1 MSALYYNFYHS
12 NLSLRVSP
20 IHPNRQRATTIKLI
34 LNILISFTGFHYRFP
49 HTKVS
54 PGWAKNMHANFKIKK
69 TVPKFIDTV
78 YMVILEFNQNFTP
91 SESTI

>member
-12 NLSLRVSP
+12 TLSLRVSP
-20 IHPNRQRATTIKLI
+20 THPNRQRATTIKLI
-34 LNILISFTGFHYRFP
+34 FNLLISFKGFHYRFP
-49 HTKVS
+49 IQKYTSDGLKRCTL
-54 PGWAKNMHANFKIKK
+54 ILKK